1 MLFISQE
8 IITDNG
14 WPKTP
19 PYVLTWLR
27 TVRPTDRL
35 LWIRPTTLQSMPSI
49 DLYVNYGVH
58 GVRDCSRPAMAM
70 DGIQYLREVRGRPPP
85 VESVAVGLLTGG
97 PDRRRPGSI
106 YTPVGPIS
114 IIE

>member
-1 MLFISQE
+1 
-8 IITDNG
+8 
-14 WPKTP
+14 
-19 PYVLTWLR
+19 
-27 TVRPTDRL
+27 
-35 LWIRPTTLQSMPSI
+35 MPSI

-85 VESVAVGLLTGG
+85 VESVGLLTGG

-106 YTPVGPIS
+106 YTAVTRATFNLSGRKPHWERLRRLILIMDMVHGD
-114 IIE
+114 

>member
-1 MLFISQE
+1 
-8 IITDNG
+8 
-14 WPKTP
+14 
-19 PYVLTWLR
+19 
-27 TVRPTDRL
+27 
-35 LWIRPTTLQSMPSI
+35 MPSI

-85 VESVAVGLLTGG
+85 VESVGLLTGG

-106 YTPVGPIS
+106 YTPGVGLTLGQLGPPS
-114 IIE
+114 PADSKSHQSAVHLQRNLAGLTYK

>member
-1 MLFISQE
+1 
-8 IITDNG
+8 
-14 WPKTP
+14 
-19 PYVLTWLR
+19 
-27 TVRPTDRL
+27 
-35 LWIRPTTLQSMPSI
+35 MPSI

-85 VESVAVGLLTGG
+85 VESVGLLTGG

-106 YTPVGPIS
+106 YTGGPSRPAIGTDRG
-114 IIE
+114 